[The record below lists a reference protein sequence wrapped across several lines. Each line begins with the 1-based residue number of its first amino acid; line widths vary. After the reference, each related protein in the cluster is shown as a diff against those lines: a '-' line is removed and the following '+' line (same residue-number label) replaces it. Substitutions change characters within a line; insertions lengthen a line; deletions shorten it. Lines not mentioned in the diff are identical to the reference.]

1 LISSLLDENTKLEEP
16 INLDEVES
24 LLAELD

>member
-1 LISSLLDENTKLEEP
+1 VSSLLDENTKLEEP